1 MTQSSATVEYRPG
14 QCNSSGESVPE
25 ASEFSEIRSITTQ
38 SPLTKESLLKRRRS
52 DSDNY
57 SLRLYHVKITLHIQ
71 FVISLTSPDHIKLV
85 NRKNYTEN
93 YTIFYCV
100 VIFVIT
106 YQMLYK

>member
-1 MTQSSATVEYRPG
+1 VRVYQRHQSLAKY
-14 QCNSSGESVPE
+14 E
-25 ASEFSEIRSITTQ
+25 ALRR
-38 SPLTKESLLKRRRS
+38 SPLTKEPLLKRRRS

-93 YTIFYCV
+93 YTKNLLLCCNFCNNLSNAI
-100 VIFVIT
+100 
-106 YQMLYK
+106 